1 MRVLAISGSL
11 PAKSSNTALMRRAVA
26 LSNHDTDVVLFEGLA
41 ALPHF
46 NTDLERDGTLATV
59 DSLRAAVAAADGLL
73 IACPEYGFS
82 LPGVLKNAVDWLIGS
97 AELERKLVAITAATV
112 GHDRGLRGLAALHQ
126 TLSAVSAE
134 VVFDAPITR
143 DEDADG
149 RLREVLAALEQ
160 RHRARAP
167 A

>member
-26 LSNHDTDVVLFEGLA
+26 LSGDGVDVVLYEGIA

-46 NTDLERDGTLATV
+46 NTDLEAEGTLPVV
-59 DSLRAAVAAADGLL
+59 DAWRLAVASADALL

-82 LPGVLKNAVDWLIGS
+82 FPGVLKNAVDWLIGS

-112 GHDRGLRGLAALHQ
+112 GHGRGLLGLSALRQ
-126 TLSAVSAE
+126 TLSAVSAQ
-134 VVFDAPITR
+134 VVFDGPIAR
-143 DEDADG
+143 EEDVDA
-149 RLREVLAALEQ
+149 RLGEVLEALRQ
-160 RHRARAP
+160 GHLARA
-167 A
+167 